1 MTRVKRGGPSESA
14 RETAKGPSNH
24 TLRTTIW
31 HFTGLWRRLWIILVK
46 DSQGWGNNLH
56 QNHVAGKVGKER
68 FSSRVGRCS
77 GRREGC
83 GADKIQR
90 QVCELSSCRAWHAF
104 IQLIS
109 YCSGSWVAWH
119 KRSSQ
124 RCPEVRGGG
133 LLKCPW
139 GLGTGRSGA
148 WNRAPLWI
156 LLLRAYTSPSCSFLT
171 AGRFPPFPQA
181 ENSSANSAQPA
192 CSVPATQR
200 KMNLICLSSS
210 YTFLG
215 KKSDLSSWGP
225 EATPGPVSC
234 CRGLRS
240 RGSHRATPA
249 VEMWMVELGEMG
261 SVWKKKV
268 GSWVWQTVITC
279 VLERELN

>member
-1 MTRVKRGGPSESA
+1 MTRVNRGGPSESA
-14 RETAKGPSNH
+14 RETAKGPLNH

-46 DSQGWGNNLH
+46 GSQGWGE
-56 QNHVAGKVGKER
+56 QPPPEPCGRKGREGP

-83 GADKIQR
+83 GEDKIQR
-90 QVCELSSCRAWHAF
+90 QVCEVSSCRAWHAF
-104 IQLIS
+104 IQFIS
-109 YCSGSWVAWH
+109 YCSGSWVAWN

-139 GLGTGRSGA
+139 GLGTGRSRA
-148 WNRAPLWI
+148 WDRAPLRT
-156 LLLRAYTSPSCSFLT
+156 LLLHPYTSPSCSFLT

-181 ENSSANSAQPA
+181 ENSSASSAQSA
-192 CSVPATQR
+192 RSVPATQR
-200 KMNLICLSSS
+200 KMNRICLSSS

-225 EATPGPVSC
+225 EATRGPISC

-261 SVWKKKV
+261 SFWRKKV
-268 GSWVWQTVITC
+268 GSRVWQTVITC
-279 VLERELN
+279 VLERELS